1 VALTGEDMLSAFRRR
16 QSKEKENS
24 RSSQSCEDSPFFVAA
39 NTIQESHINADSSD
53 VNSSETDEQLFVI
66 KSLDAFPG
74 IKQVLTTSDAQD
86 EALRLP
92 VEVRDF
98 IIAVQIDSRSGRIYV
113 DPLKRAQVGK
123 FIPGI
128 RVALSALGISSGGDR
143 VYLADSSVIMEVR
156 KSQERVHERKGGSIG
171 TQGQGAQLF
180 RRWIS
185 HCYSEKATDLHISI
199 IAGGKA
205 RVQMRV
211 NGEMED
217 LPGTSNGLVTEGDAL
232 NALRSGYDSLS
243 DKNSNNQGTW
253 SQSNTLSSMIDST
266 LGLPNLRV
274 RFAQVRGLHG
284 PKGVM
289 RLLPSHDDGKGMNF
303 EQMGFAD
310 DHIRLFERAQRMGMG
325 AVGQMGV
332 TGSGKTTAAKAFIET
347 HPGLNKMA
355 MYQVADPIELPI
367 DGLHQIYVQRDLLT
381 IADSGK
387 KDAYSEVIES
397 LLRMDPE
404 LVDVGE
410 VRDLL
415 SARAMANVAKSGH
428 MAMFT
433 LHTGSIQGAI
443 TRLTDPKIGL
453 SREELTAGDMLSL
466 LCYQSLV
473 PVLCPHCKMGLND
486 FMSDL
491 VIHKDAASIRELRTV
506 RDTVEQLTTRFRFDP
521 AMLRFRNHE
530 GCEHCR
536 YRGTSGLTIV
546 AEVLMPETTWFDYA
560 AKGMDREAM
569 RWWRREYSNGDIFS
583 GKQEGKLVMEHA
595 MFKAYRGDIDP
606 RIIETYGQL
615 RALETIEE
623 LKQIRRAA

>member
-1 VALTGEDMLSAFRRR
+1 MLSAFRR
-16 QSKEKENS
+16 QSKDSDKDSTRTPGGVGGSVFAASMPHTKES
-24 RSSQSCEDSPFFVAA
+24 LSGPDLGDF
-39 NTIQESHINADSSD
+39 ADS
-53 VNSSETDEQLFVI
+53 EAEEHHTVI
-66 KSLDAFPG
+66 KSFDAFPG
-74 IKQVLTTSDAQD
+74 IKQVLTTNDATE

-92 VEVRDF
+92 ADVRDF
-98 IIAVQIDSRSGRIYV
+98 IIAVQVDSRAGRIYI
-113 DPLKRAQVGK
+113 DPGKRALVNK
-123 FIPGI
+123 YIPGI
-128 RVALSALGISSGGDR
+128 RAALSALGISSGGDR
-143 VYLADSSVIMEVR
+143 VYLADSAVIVQVR

-171 TQGQGAQLF
+171 AQGQGAQLF
-180 RRWIS
+180 RRWIA
-185 HCYSEKATDLHISI
+185 HCHAEKASDLHVSI
-199 IAGGKA
+199 IAGGKGL
-205 RVQMRV
+205 VQMRV

-232 NALRSGYDSLS
+232 SALRSGYDSLS

-253 SQSNTLSSMIDST
+253 SQTTTLSSMIDST
-266 LGLPNLRV
+266 LGIPNLRV

-289 RLLPSHDDGKGMNF
+289 RLLPTTDDGKGMTF
-303 EQMGFAD
+303 EQMGFAE

-347 HPGLNKMA
+347 HPGLGKMA

-473 PVLCPHCKMGLND
+473 PVLCSHCKMDLHD
-486 FMSDL
+486 FMSDM
-491 VIHKDAASIRELRTV
+491 VKRRDVASARELRTAK
-506 RDTVEQLTTRFRFDP
+506 DTIEQLTSRFKFDP

-536 YRGTSGLTIV
+536 GRGTSGLTIV
-546 AEVLMPETTWFDYA
+546 AEVLMPEAQWLDYA
-560 AKGMDREAM
+560 AKGQDREAM
-569 RWWRREYSNGDIFS
+569 RWWRREYSNGDVFS
-583 GKQEGKLVMEHA
+583 GAQDGKLVMEHA
-595 MFKAYRGDIDP
+595 MFKASRGDIDP
-606 RIIETYGQL
+606 RVIETYGQL
-615 RALETIEE
+615 RTLETYDE
-623 LKQIRRAA
+623 LKQIRRVA